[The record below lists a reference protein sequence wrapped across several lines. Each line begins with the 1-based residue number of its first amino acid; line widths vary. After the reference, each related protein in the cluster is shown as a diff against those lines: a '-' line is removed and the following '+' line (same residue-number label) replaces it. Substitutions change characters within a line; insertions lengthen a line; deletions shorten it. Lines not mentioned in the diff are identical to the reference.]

1 MESNSY
7 SILYKEEKQK
17 KKNTEILKC
26 VNMSSY
32 IILTNKNT
40 GERKM
45 KTPYIA
51 LKKGKTRN

>member
-1 MESNSY
+1 
-7 SILYKEEKQK
+7 
-17 KKNTEILKC
+17 
-26 VNMSSY
+26 MSSY

-51 LKKGKTRN
+51 LKKGKTRNWKMGKDILFKTWRVQT